1 MKLLDAWK
9 KESGVQ
15 EMTPEIIRALIL
27 EVNNDPL
34 AGLGSLSKL
43 DIIVDKLMAQWR
55 ICSAQIKGIPVRDA
69 KPFVL
74 TEQARKSAEGQAN
87 AMTTAEKAAAASKA
101 AGM

>member
-1 MKLLDAWK
+1 MKILDAFK
-9 KESGVQ
+9 KETGIQ
-15 EMTPEIIRALIL
+15 EMTPEIIRSLIL

-55 ICSAQIKGIPVRDA
+55 ICSAQIRGIPVRDA
-69 KPFVL
+69 KPL
-74 TEQARKSAEGQAN
+74 ILSEQARKAAEGQIN
-87 AMTTAEKAAAASKA
+87 AISTAEKAAAATKA

>member
-15 EMTPEIIRALIL
+15 EMTPDILRALIL

-43 DIIVDKLMAQWR
+43 DIVVDRIMAQWR
-55 ICSAQIKGIPVRDA
+55 ICAAQIKGVPIRDA
-69 KPFVL
+69 KPLVL
-74 TEQARKSAEGQAN
+74 NTVAPTTSA
-87 AMTTAEKAAAASKA
+87 TAEKAAAATKA

>member
-15 EMTPEIIRALIL
+15 EMTPDILRALIL

-43 DIIVDKLMAQWR
+43 DIVVDRIMAQWR
-55 ICSAQIKGIPVRDA
+55 ICAAQIKGVPIRDA
-69 KPFVL
+69 KPLVL
-74 TEQARKSAEGQAN
+74 NTVAPTTSA
-87 AMTTAEKAAAASKA
+87 TAEKAAAASKA

>member
-1 MKLLDAWK
+1 MKILDAFK
-9 KESGVQ
+9 KETGIQ
-15 EMTPEIIRALIL
+15 EMTPDIIRALIL

-55 ICSAQIKGIPVRDA
+55 ICAAQIRGIPVRDA
-69 KPFVL
+69 KPLVL
-74 TEQARKSAEGQAN
+74 TSVAPAATAAPS
-87 AMTTAEKAAAASKA
+87 AEKAAAAAKA